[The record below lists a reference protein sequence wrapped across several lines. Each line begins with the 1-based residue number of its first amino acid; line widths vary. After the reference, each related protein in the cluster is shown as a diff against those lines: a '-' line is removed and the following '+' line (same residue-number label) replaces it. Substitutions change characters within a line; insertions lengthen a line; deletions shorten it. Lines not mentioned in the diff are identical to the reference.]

1 MVPGLFFC
9 ISPDDGIACIQRA
22 DALREVPGVVQHAGE
37 ELAGG
42 EAYQCFTGGGIGQGG
57 AVAVAAD
64 AEAALFIVHE
74 AQRPDPAFEGALLAR
89 QGAAL
94 GGVEQRAV
102 AALLRGIG
110 VEAQGNALRAVCA
123 GAERNS
129 TLREL
134 LSLPRLQK
142 RRFPGGLAAE
152 MTAQAAV

>member
-1 MVPGLFFC
+1 MTLGQRIQELRKQNGL
-9 ISPDDGIACIQRA
+9 SQEGLGE
-22 DALREVPGVVQHAGE
+22 ALGVVQHAGE

-42 EAYQCFTGGGIGQGG
+42 EVLQCFAGAGTGQGG

-74 AQRPDPAFEGALLAR
+74 AQRPDPAFEGALLSW
-89 QGAAL
+89 QGAAM
-94 GGVEQRAV
+94 GRVEQRAV
-102 AALLRGIG
+102 AAFFRGIG

-152 MTAQAAV
+152 VTAQAAV

>member
-1 MVPGLFFC
+1 MPGLFFC
-9 ISPDDGIACIQRA
+9 LSPDDGVACIQGA
-22 DALREVPGVVQHAGE
+22 DALREALGVVQHAGE

-42 EAYQCFTGGGIGQGG
+42 EAYQCFAGVGSGQGG
-57 AVAVAAD
+57 AVAVAAY

-74 AQRPDPAFEGALLAR
+74 AQRPDPAFEGALFAR

-102 AALLRGIG
+102 AAFFRGIG

-123 GAERNS
+123 GAERDS
-129 TLREL
+129 SLREL

-152 MTAQAAV
+152 VTAQAAV